1 MRAALAMVAAMLVA
15 YCVANA
21 LAGALVAAD
30 PPRPLDSA
38 HGHCWCEHT
47 NCSCCADVAF
57 TVKKHH
63 FNETACVLIGY
74 DAAAL
79 EVLVEVTLN
88 GKVVWKDSKSAQD
101 PNFCFK
107 IPVAVLEALG
117 VQLCLDFENLDVTHK
132 HFSGCLDLSV
142 KWDFGTVLKPFR
154 VDCFNVT
161 A

>member
-1 MRAALAMVAAMLVA
+1 MRFALALIAAMVVAYAAANVVANAMVAVE
-15 YCVANA
+15 
-21 LAGALVAAD
+21 
-30 PPRPLDSA
+30 PSPLDSA
-38 HGHCWCEHT
+38 SGHCWCQHT
-47 NCSCCADVAF
+47 NCSCCADLAF
-57 TVKKHH
+57 KVKGHH

-79 EVLVEVTLN
+79 EVLIEVTLN
-88 GKVVWKDSKSAQD
+88 GKVVWKDVKSAEN

-117 VQLCLDFENLDVTHK
+117 VQLCLDFENLVVSHK

-142 KWDFGTVLKPFR
+142 KWDFGTVVKPFR
-154 VDCFNVT
+154 VDCFNIT